1 MEKKHNPSKA
11 DITDGLF
18 KNLAF
23 RNMADLNVK
32 NPVYFPIGLTNDRLS
47 GVCFSL
53 CDYFDQCQ
61 KSAWVRC
68 ENKHLKQYNHSMN
81 FNSNLDFTNALK
93 EGFVNKFPIFA
104 LGVENLSSKTTVEIQ
119 TSLLEQIVR

>member
-1 MEKKHNPSKA
+1 MEKKHNPSKV

-68 ENKHLKQYNHSMN
+68 ENKHLKQYNHLMN
-81 FNSNLDFTNALK
+81 FNSNLDFTNALR
-93 EGFVNKFPIFA
+93 EGFANKFPIFA